1 LWARCCGIVKDA
13 IARIN
18 EFSAFA
24 DDIEVFARE
33 KYEKLRCVGEAA
45 NYASESKRV
54 VNTHLSI

>member
-1 LWARCCGIVKDA
+1 MVKDA